1 MAGFFVSFEGV
12 EGGGKT
18 TQVTLLAEALQA
30 QGREVVVTR
39 EPGGT
44 ELGQVLRRLLLEPST
59 TPLASEAELL
69 LMLAD
74 RAQHVQE
81 VILPGLRANKVVIS
95 DRFLDSTI
103 AYQGYGRGISLATL
117 ERFNAFVCGA
127 CMPALTLILDL
138 PVATGLQRA
147 HERRGTVSPTDT
159 FEAQARD
166 FHERVRT
173 GFLATAQANPQRVRR
188 IDADRPV
195 NIIHQEIVSIVR
207 ERIEQAENVKRQI

>member
-18 TQVTLLAEALQA
+18 TQVTLLAEALRA

-44 ELGQVLRRLLLEPST
+44 EVGQVLRRILLEPST

-81 VILPGLRANKVVIS
+81 IILPELRANKVVIS

-103 AYQGYGRGISLATL
+103 SYQGYGRGIALETL
-117 ERFNAFVCGA
+117 ERLNAFVCGE
-127 CMPALTLILDL
+127 CLPALTLILDL
-138 PVATGLQRA
+138 PVTTGLQRA
-147 HERRGTVSPTDT
+147 NERRGVVSQTDT
-159 FEAQARD
+159 FEAQAVD
-166 FHERVRT
+166 FHERVRA
-173 GFLATAQANPQRVRR
+173 GFLATAQANPHRVRL
-188 IDADRPV
+188 INADRPV
-195 NIIHQEIVSIVR
+195 EVIHQEIVSIVG
-207 ERIEQAENVKRQI
+207 ERMEGV